1 MQFLSRLYRLSTPFW
16 GSKNN
21 WFSWIL
27 LAATLSVSLIVVRI
41 SVWLN
46 TWQKDFFDAL
56 AELDASLIYHLLLQY
71 IGLVAVIVLLK
82 VYGTWIKELV
92 EIRWRESMTQQLLQ
106 TWLSNKNYYR
116 LTLQHEPDNPDQ
128 RIADDARMMC
138 SRVIS
143 LFLGVIATITSLVS
157 FSVILWNLSGKLSFK
172 WNGEI
177 IHIAGYLFWIA
188 LLYSVLGTLVTH
200 IFGNPLQKLNYQ
212 RQRKEAN
219 FRASLVR
226 KRDQAE
232 QIALMN
238 GEKAES
244 RLLNSA
250 FSDIVHNWRELMDR
264 EKKLGMVVITYAQIS
279 KMVPYFAGIPA
290 LLAKTITVGGL
301 FQVRS
306 AFMRVS
312 SGLSWFV
319 YKYDD
324 LMELSATMERLVQ
337 FLDAMEQAPSTEPET
352 GSVLVCEKLDIH
364 KPDGEPLLEKIKL
377 NLPVGGTM
385 MVMGDSGLGKSTLL
399 RTLAGIWP
407 FYKGHYHL
415 QKGRSLLL
423 SQKAY
428 LPTGSLKECISYP
441 STTAFAPDRLTQALD
456 LVGLPE
462 LSERLEQ
469 EAEWQLRLSGGEQ
482 QRLSM
487 ARALLHRPETLILD
501 EATSH
506 LDEPSAQRLIRML
519 QQQLP
524 ETSLLMVSHQRI
536 LDPLFEYKL
545 DLNGFSAKTATMGI

>member
-1 MQFLSRLYRLSTPFW
+1 MPFW
-16 GSKNN
+16 GNKSN
-21 WFSWIL
+21 WFSWTL
-27 LAATLSVSLIVVRI
+27 LAVTLSSSLIVVRI

-46 TWQKDFFDAL
+46 TWQKEFFDAL

-82 VYGTWIKELV
+82 VYGTWVKELV
-92 EIRWRESMTQQLLQ
+92 EIRWRKSMTQQLLT

-128 RIADDARMMC
+128 RIADDARLMC
-138 SRVIS
+138 NRVIG
-143 LFLGVIATITSLVS
+143 LFLGVVATITSLVS
-157 FSVILWNLSGKLSFK
+157 FSVILWNLSGKLSFQ

-177 IHIAGYLFWIA
+177 IHIAGYLFWVA

-212 RQRKEAN
+212 QQRKEAN

-238 GEKAES
+238 GEKAEA
-244 RLLNSA
+244 RLLNNA

-337 FLDAMEQAPSTEPET
+337 FLDAMEQAPSTESET
-352 GSVLVCEKLDIH
+352 GSVLVCEKLDIN

-377 NLPVGGTM
+377 SLPVGGTM

-423 SQKAY
+423 SQKTY
-428 LPTGSLKECISYP
+428 LPSGSLKECMSYP
-441 STTAFAPDRLTQALD
+441 SPTAYSPGQLTQALD

-462 LSERLEQ
+462 LKDRLEQ

-506 LDEPSAQRLIRML
+506 LDEPSAQRLIHML

-524 ETSLLMVSHQRI
+524 ETSLLMVSHQRV

-545 DLNGFSAKTATMGI
+545 DLNGFSAKPVPMGT